1 MQSGTELS
9 SWSYVSGKAC
19 KIVKVRLVV
28 ARRVVGQVTAASP
41 TATTMVTMVV
51 MVAKSGGCEVR

>member
-1 MQSGTELS
+1 M
-9 SWSYVSGKAC
+9 SGKAC

-28 ARRVVGQVTAASP
+28 ARRVVGQVTAASH